1 MKDIRLDM
9 QTRNIKDEYIDL
21 KNYVTN
27 ENSEEIDKKKLISDI
42 QGLEPKMII
51 LVLCYRVQTE
61 YRIGRIFGRIF
72 GPGIRPNTYS
82 AFLNYSAEYQ
92 SLNLWR
98 ETLNLRILI
107 G

>member
-1 MKDIRLDM
+1 
-9 QTRNIKDEYIDL
+9 
-21 KNYVTN
+21 
-27 ENSEEIDKKKLISDI
+27 
-42 QGLEPKMII
+42 MII
-51 LVLCYRVQTE
+51 LATKDGSRVQTE

-98 ETLNLRILI
+98 FTYILAVHLTNHTWSSPNSSYL
-107 G
+107 